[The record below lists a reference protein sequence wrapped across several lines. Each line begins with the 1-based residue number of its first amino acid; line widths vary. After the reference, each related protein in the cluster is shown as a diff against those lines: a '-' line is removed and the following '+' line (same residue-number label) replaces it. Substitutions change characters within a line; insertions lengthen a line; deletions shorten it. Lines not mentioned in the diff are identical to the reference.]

1 MVTDTL
7 NPAIGL
13 PDMGDFYYDAP
24 DQESYFSEM
33 DKNLN
38 SIRRD
43 RANTAEAYKFYQE
56 DPPQPGADEQGK
68 VFVFDVALGGKGI
81 SDDDETVAGIKV
93 DDGDTLAIPVDSIR
107 VADEKSEKY
116 LSYVKGYIS
125 THNSNGKATAVN
137 VRFAGLDTKELPHF
151 RKVDMAELNKKEVS
165 TIGLAEAMGNSNY
178 VVSKY
183 KSWMQ
188 ARKTIDKAYDGYAT
202 KGTFFEYAE
211 PGDST
216 VTVVKLDDGKYY
228 QYFSDGTNGY
238 VLAANSTNNYS
249 PETIADAGLARD
261 VVVNALNDA
270 EAMRIV
276 VDGTQI
282 TRDGSNIK
290 TMFNTE
296 LYGSGF
302 ENEARRTLDTLF
314 DSYTK
319 HQRPGFNTWG
329 QDAYGRCISAVY
341 VKIKGKWINLNK
353 LVIAD
358 TNKTEINKYN
368 DGDQASTV
376 INLESYEYD
385 KKAYADSLYADTS
398 KFDDR
403 EQVQKRI
410 FGQTWKSLK
419 DWTVTIGDVTLFVP
433 PTSIRTLTQTKAE
446 RTPLIRAKG
455 SMAKSGTK
463 NQRIIEMDL
472 YFSESRGINGY
483 EYKTNTRPDNKGKS
497 VTYWMNGLR
506 ALYAQFRVAP
516 FLPIESYYINTVLG
530 VDAVSLINF
539 SCETVPNFPK
549 LIKATIQLSEFEYRI
564 YMPEIPY
571 DDGNDDDTEV
581 RNYFS
586 KQINYPL
593 FRYYYQRL
601 LQNGEELKDVK
612 FLDKKYITSTFGN
625 KTCLV
630 PASFVDPY
638 IRFYV
643 PDKNQ
648 LEKLKKAK
656 LERMARPNTVRNI
669 TKTELNFADEMA
681 KVKNE
686 IDYINTSQ
694 APLDKVN
701 DYLKA
706 PELDGY
712 ILAGINNKMTI
723 GKVGDA
729 KTFVPDPEK
738 TKEFESLLGE
748 AAAYYELGLTS
759 LKRED
764 GQPLCQKQGTVTFGP
779 ANSDGTIYGAN
790 FSINIEYPDIS
801 EDSLNNLRT
810 LSSVSGVASA
820 DETFVKR
827 NLRLRMSVDF
837 GESDLTYASSMVK
850 GAALGKGEG
859 LFYFDTNADTTFLNF
874 LTEVNNKQGAGGNED
889 ANGAKAL
896 VDFVSAATLEFEPYN
911 DDEDFLVEA
920 IHVSTSNTF
929 SQITLQ
935 ETSGYAPQYMGGTDV
950 SLQISMYTQSKKAAS
965 AINAL
970 PHVSAE
976 FARNYRLVLAAW
988 PLKIETEFTKLF
1000 GITDVMVEACEVD
1013 TVPNYPGLYHITM
1026 TLVSVDRSLRN
1037 RESLQQKD
1045 MKNFH
1050 NLSVQGVARERRWSY
1065 TQMAEYLSEAEL
1077 YPDLELPTLAEL
1089 AENGFNF
1096 IRYSNNKRIYPDP
1109 DFYFTYSYVLMSQL
1123 IREAVLNSLN
1133 SDACQTIIKDTTGKE
1148 ISGSLASRMG
1158 AWNRNYELSKGW
1170 DKDLGATFKND
1181 DLIAARIISDWEN
1194 VADDERDETWTIAP
1208 NVKVAMMEK
1217 RMLNRINDSSK
1228 QSYKEKNG
1236 ANIHSSTT
1244 YDNADG
1250 VKQPVTGQ
1258 TTETDKDGNVTE
1270 LKDAPD
1276 DTNNT
1281 GLSDKDNKGN
1291 LEKLKQ
1297 QQQDIK
1303 DEKATGK
1310 YSSAMHK
1317 KNEEISNR
1325 INGVIKHYQNT
1336 SIDEMGG
1343 SIGDAVQQLVA
1354 AFNTCPKYNNSHIEG
1369 VPGQG
1374 RSEIPNGLFGK
1385 IPAFLDAAADAICSN
1400 NGVDYS
1406 TDTADHLNAAATA
1419 FGGTV
1424 ATSMGVGAAIGSV
1437 ATPVGTVAGAAA
1449 GAAVGTVAGTVAAVA
1464 SVATGAHSRNEKAPW
1479 RHSTKYRGR
1488 LKIDGIEQVWAFDDD
1503 DPAKNYKIEM
1513 LTKHATEFG
1522 YFNFK
1527 FYTPE
1532 ELEDRFGYYGHI
1544 ERDDTVENSETVVEA
1559 HPRTGRYLADPYYR
1573 FANAEVQ
1580 ENYVKRCV
1588 TDYEFAKKAFL
1599 RICML
1604 YMQVLVSYSVFPS
1617 FSYDVMRDALTNE
1630 ENMQKVLSGVE
1641 ELRAKKAA
1649 EEKAKSETQKQ
1660 YGTSKKYSQKKQPG
1674 AVKTDAAGVVSYVG
1688 DAIPEEAAN
1697 DANKAES
1704 KDEEKGKDKAQES
1717 SDSKDGGSKASQ
1729 DATASVNADKTAV
1742 LKKSLSEYVK
1752 KINENKEAMDNG
1764 KLFLMCAMGVVD
1776 GDKNFLKLLLDRKYD
1791 SLNAIAGAA
1800 CGGQASPNKKDA
1812 TYETRLRSFIRA
1824 LAGENVIDNSLIGSG
1839 ETEAPAAVVGENNSR
1854 YNCSVAAEDPT
1865 MYLVHSFYDM
1875 VVHDCR
1881 GRMLRAFPTFY
1892 MFFID
1897 EGRKI
1902 GKFRLHDNFYN
1913 TNAISSITIS
1923 KSRKNPTDVAE
1934 VVMTNFFNT
1943 FTTEDEDL
1951 NMNYTANFT
1960 DVFRSLWLPTLQSY
1974 AVDEEERRTNA
1985 PKAERFRLRPGARV
1999 HIRIGYGADASHL
2012 PISFNG
2018 MIAEVDNGDVVKL
2031 ICQSDGGEICKPI
2044 LLEKKASEL
2053 QGIDGVGWSSVAENG
2068 DTPKNIMRSLM
2079 CLKGGLINSYMHDNG
2094 WDDVANLI
2102 GTPIN
2107 PLGIYHFGNP
2117 DMAYAGDPEPIQN
2130 IFEVGLKAGSER
2142 YLNAS
2147 GDDHKEGVLESM
2159 YNYAA
2164 GKEEDVATHLQ
2175 FEVFGKTVWDVAN
2188 ICRSTDPEYYA
2199 AVRPF
2204 HLRSTL
2210 FIGRAHDYYAY
2221 DYEQQGGAWI
2231 EKRKPF
2237 QQAHIYTSLSDIIDN
2252 RLAVSP
2258 KDIKTCAIGMYEVEG
2273 FMNAKVQKKT
2283 DPQWVDAAIYPEYQ
2297 KTMYVDTKLFGEGS
2311 RKLGLVSDVA
2321 GWFTNGIFNSWLD
2334 RGFDKE
2340 GDAQNHHA
2348 LAVKMTI
2355 SALKD
2360 AMKEMYQGSIVV
2372 IGDPTVQPNDRMI
2385 LNDTYNYI
2393 NGQCLVRDVVQV
2405 FSCEEGF
2412 RTVITPDLIT
2422 TQVGAASAGESKT
2435 QSLGCLSVNSV
2446 VGTLGAICGAKLMQG
2461 AASGLFKSL
2470 QSIKNGE
2477 NAAKVG
2483 NLIKSTGSAINESKV
2498 VQVGKNVL
2506 GGFSKFG
2513 NALSKIGS
2521 VARAVSTVA
2530 SGVEAAAG
2538 AVAGGAEA
2546 AAAAITA
2553 GGAAT
2558 AAALAAPLVPVFI
2571 LGLGAIED
2579 IVASKFNSRK
2589 TLVIFPLMKYNKPYV
2604 GGIDGHVGS
2613 VYGAPNFGSEDAIQS
2628 IFTTLSDAS
2637 NYPYFSKVVNALF
2650 GKDGIMDISQS
2661 FGLDE
2666 CQKIAND
2673 EGLAQNVYRQIN
2685 SSQINNFSK
2694 ASFNPLKPRMSVRSN
2709 NAMQKA
2715 QALYGVTGKTPDAI
2729 NADTKMKE
2737 MKSVIHDETL
2747 KQYFTN
2753 GFFRVAAH
2761 EKGFTA
2767 DISDKIKCICIKNPD
2782 SEEYYYINA
2791 IFDSNGCYDIPFVH
2805 KEAAG
2810 VLHDIVVRSFVL
2822 MAGTEQERDAYKWY
2836 EDNKGSFITL
2846 TSALKCGSSKNYEST
2861 GFSFVLTASDDKSK
2875 KALSSAID
2883 FINRQMAET
2892 HNEME
2897 AVPEAVM
2904 TKKETGQDVFVVVH
2918 PPQR

>member
-1 MVTDTL
+1 LVTDL
-7 NPAIGL
+7 KNPAIGL
-13 PDMGDFYYDAP
+13 PDMGDYYYDAP
-24 DQESYFSEM
+24 DQEAYFGEM

-38 SIRRD
+38 SVRRD
-43 RANTAEAYKFYQE
+43 KANSVEAYRFYQE
-56 DPPQPGADEQGK
+56 DPPQPGADEKGK
-68 VFVFDVALGGKGI
+68 VYVFDVELGAKGI
-81 SDDDETVAGIKV
+81 GDDSEEVAGIKV
-93 DDGDTLAIPVDSIR
+93 DDGDTLAIPIGSIK
-107 VADEKSEKY
+107 VPDEKCEKY
-116 LSYVKGYIS
+116 LSYIKGYVS
-125 THNSNGKATAVN
+125 THNSSGDATAIN
-137 VRFAGLDTKELPHF
+137 IRFAGLDTKELPHY
-151 RKVDMAELNKKEVS
+151 RKISMDELNKKELSEVNLS
-165 TIGLAEAMGNSNY
+165 AALGDDNY
-178 VVSKY
+178 MVSKY

-188 ARKTIDKAYDGYAT
+188 TRKTLDKAYDGYKT
-202 KGTFFEYAE
+202 KGTFFDYAQ
-211 PGDST
+211 PSDS
-216 VTVVKLDDGKYY
+216 VVQVVKMDDDKYH

-238 VLAANSTNNYS
+238 VLVANATNNYS
-249 PETIADAGLARD
+249 PETIADAGLGRD

-276 VDGTQI
+276 IDATQI
-282 TRDGSNIK
+282 TRDGGSIK
-290 TMFNTE
+290 TMFDTE
-296 LYGSGF
+296 LYGTGIG
-302 ENEARRTLDTLF
+302 NEVSRQLDMMF

-358 TNKTEINKYN
+358 TNMTEINKYN
-368 DGDQASTV
+368 NGDQSSTV
-376 INLESYEYD
+376 IDLDSYEYD
-385 KKAYADSLYADTS
+385 RKAYADSLYADTS

-403 EQVQKRI
+403 EQVQKQI
-410 FGQTWKSLK
+410 FGQTWKALK
-419 DWTVTIGDVTLFVP
+419 EWTVTIGDVTLFVP

-446 RTPLIRAKG
+446 RMPLIRAKG
-455 SMAKSGTK
+455 SMAKSSTK

-472 YFSESRGINGY
+472 YFNEDRGINGY
-483 EYKTNTRPDNKGKS
+483 EYKTNTRPDNKGKD

-506 ALYAQFRVAP
+506 ALYAQFRLAP
-516 FLPIESYYINTVLG
+516 FLPIESHYINTVLG
-530 VDAVSLINF
+530 VDAVSLVNF

-571 DDGNDDDTEV
+571 DDGSDDETEV

-601 LQNGEELKDVK
+601 LRNGEELKDVK

-630 PASFVDPY
+630 PAKFVDPY

-643 PDKNQ
+643 PNKNQ

-656 LERMARPNTVRNI
+656 LERMARPNTVRSI
-669 TKTELNFADEMA
+669 SKTELNFADEMS

-694 APLDKVN
+694 SPIDKVN

-706 PELDGY
+706 PDTDGY
-712 ILAGINNKMTI
+712 ILAGINGKIMI
-723 GKVGDA
+723 GKAGDA
-729 KTFVPDPEK
+729 NTFVPDPEK
-738 TKEFESLLGE
+738 TKAFESLMGE
-748 AAAYYELGLTS
+748 AAAYYENGLTS
-759 LKRED
+759 LRRED
-764 GQPLCQKQGTVTFGP
+764 GQPLCQKQGTLTFGP
-779 ANSDGTIYGAN
+779 SNSDGSIYGAY

-820 DETFVKR
+820 DETFVNR
-827 NLRLRMSVDF
+827 NLRLRMSVDL
-837 GESDLTYASSMVK
+837 GESNLTYATNIVK
-850 GAALGKGEG
+850 GAALGKGES
-859 LFYFDTNADTTFLNF
+859 LFYFDTNADSSFLNF
-874 LTEVNNKQGAGGNED
+874 LTEVNNKQGVGGNED
-889 ANGAKAL
+889 ANEAKAM
-896 VDFVSAATLEFEPYN
+896 VDYVSAATLEFEPYN

-950 SLQISMYTQSKKAAS
+950 SLQISMYTQSEKAAS

-1026 TLVSVDRSLRN
+1026 SLVSVDRSLRN
-1037 RESLQQKD
+1037 RESLKQKD

-1065 TQMAEYLSEAEL
+1065 TQMAEFLSEAEL
-1077 YPDLELPTLAEL
+1077 YPDLELPPLKEL
-1089 AENGFNF
+1089 AESGFNF
-1096 IRYSNNKRIYPDP
+1096 IRYSNTKRVYPDP
-1109 DFYFTYSYVLMSQL
+1109 DFYFTYSYVMMSQL
-1123 IREAVLNSLN
+1123 IREAVLNALN
-1133 SDACQTIIKDTTGKE
+1133 SDACQTVVRDTTGKE
-1148 ISGSLASRMG
+1148 ISGSLAERIGS
-1158 AWNRNYELSKGW
+1158 WNRNYELSKGW
-1170 DKDLGATFKND
+1170 DKDLGSVFQND
-1181 DLIAARIISDWEN
+1181 DLIAARIITDWEN

-1228 QSYKEKNG
+1228 QSYQEKNG
-1236 ANIHSSTT
+1236 ADIHSSTT
-1244 YDNADG
+1244 YDNVDG
-1250 VKQPVTGQ
+1250 LKQPATGQ

-1276 DTNNT
+1276 NQNSTESKDTNDI
-1281 GLSDKDNKGN
+1281 GLSKENDAKN

-1310 YSSAMHK
+1310 YSSIMYK
-1317 KNEEISNR
+1317 KNEDISNR
-1325 INGVIKHYQNT
+1325 INGVIKHYQNI
-1336 SIDEMGG
+1336 SIDEMGDG
-1343 SIGDAVQQLVA
+1343 IGDIVQQLVA

-1374 RSEIPNGLFGK
+1374 KSEIPNGMFGK

-1406 TDTADHLNAAATA
+1406 EESAEHFNHTATTVGGAAAT
-1419 FGGTV
+1419 
-1424 ATSMGVGAAIGSV
+1424 GALAGSV
-1437 ATPVGTVAGAAA
+1437 VAGPVGTVVGGAA
-1449 GAAVGTVAGTVAAVA
+1449 GAAVGGATAFVAA
-1464 SVATGAHSRNEKAPW
+1464 APGVHDNNGKSPW
-1479 RHSTKYRGR
+1479 KHSTKYRGR
-1488 LKIDGIEQVWAFDDD
+1488 LKIDGIEQMWAFDDD
-1503 DPAKNYKIEM
+1503 DPQKDYKVEMIAKN
-1513 LTKHATEFG
+1513 ATEFG

-1544 ERDDTVENSETVVEA
+1544 EQDNTVENSETVVEA
-1559 HPRTGRYLADPYYR
+1559 HPRMGRYLADPYYR
-1573 FANAEVQ
+1573 YADAKVQ
-1580 ENYVKRCV
+1580 EEYVRRCL
-1588 TDYEFAKKAFL
+1588 TDYGFAKKAFL
-1599 RICML
+1599 RICIL
-1604 YMQVLVSYSVFPS
+1604 YMQVLVSYNVFPS
-1617 FSYDVMRDALTNE
+1617 FSYDVMRDALTYE
-1630 ENMQKVLSGVE
+1630 ENLQKIVTGME
-1641 ELRAKKAA
+1641 ELRKKKA
-1649 EEKAKSETQKQ
+1649 EEERTKSETQKQ

-1674 AVKTDAAGVVSYVG
+1674 EVKADAANVVSYVG
-1688 DAIPEEAAN
+1688 AAIPEGTTGNTKDAKEEDKKKSAEGENKEGENKEGAEAKKAN
-1697 DANKAES
+1697 DNPGIPDIAAATMVTKANVS
-1704 KDEEKGKDKAQES
+1704 KI
-1717 SDSKDGGSKASQ
+1717 ASQ
-1729 DATASVNADKTAV
+1729 
-1742 LKKSLSEYVK
+1742 
-1752 KINENKEAMDNG
+1752 INKNKEAMDNG

-1776 GDKNFLKLLLDRKYD
+1776 GDKNFLQLLLNREYD
-1791 SLNAIAGAA
+1791 ALNAIAGAA
-1800 CGGQASPNKKDA
+1800 CSGKASPNKKDA

-1839 ETEAPAAVVGENNSR
+1839 ETEAPSAVVAQNDSR
-1854 YNCSVAAEDPT
+1854 ANCSAASEDPT
-1865 MYLVHSFYDM
+1865 MYMVHSFYDM

-1951 NMNYTANFT
+1951 NMNYSANFT
-1960 DVFRSLWLPTLQSY
+1960 DVFKSLWLPTLQSY

-2018 MIAEVDNGDVVKL
+2018 MIAEVDNGDTVKL

-2079 CLKGGLINSYMHDNG
+2079 CLKGGLINSWMHDKG
-2094 WDDVANLI
+2094 MDDAANLI

-2117 DMAYAGDPEPIQN
+2117 DMAYAGDPEPVQN
-2130 IFEVGLKAGSER
+2130 IFEIGLKTGSDR
-2142 YLNAS
+2142 YLNVT
-2147 GDDHKEGVLESM
+2147 GDDHKEGMLEGIA
-2159 YNYAA
+2159 NTIN
-2164 GKEEDVATHLQ
+2164 GKDEDIATHLQ

-2221 DYEQQGGAWI
+2221 DYEQKGGSWV

-2237 QQAHIYTSLSDIIDN
+2237 QQAHIYTSLTDIIDN
-2252 RLAVSP
+2252 KLAVSP

-2283 DPQWVDAAIYPEYQ
+2283 DPQWVDAAIYPEFQ

-2311 RKLGLVSDVA
+2311 RKLGIVSDVV
-2321 GWFTNGIFNSWLD
+2321 GWFSNGIFNSWLD

-2360 AMKEMYQGSIVV
+2360 AMKEMYQGNIVV

-2405 FSCEEGF
+2405 FSCEGGF

-2422 TQVGAASAGESKT
+2422 SQVGEAAAGEEKI
-2435 QSLGCLSVNSV
+2435 QSQNCLLTNLF
-2446 VGTLGAICGAKLMQG
+2446 GGPIGAYVGAKLMQG
-2461 AASGLFKSL
+2461 SATKLLEGIN
-2470 QSIKNGE
+2470 SIKNSE
-2477 NAAKVG
+2477 KLAKAG
-2483 NLIKSTGSAINESKV
+2483 NFIRSTGSAINESKV

-2506 GGFSKFG
+2506 SGFSKFG
-2513 NALSKIGS
+2513 NMISKAS
-2521 VARAVSTVA
+2521 KAVRAVSAAA
-2530 SGVEAAAG
+2530 SVGEAAVG
-2538 AVAGGAEA
+2538 AAVSDGASA
-2546 AAAAITA
+2546 V
-2553 GGAAT
+2553 AT
-2558 AAALAAPLVPVFI
+2558 AALGYLAAPLVPVCA

-2579 IVASKFNSRK
+2579 MVASKFNSRK
-2589 TLVIFPLMKYNKPYV
+2589 TLVIFPLMKYNKVYV

-2628 IFTTLSDAS
+2628 IFTKMKNAS
-2637 NYPYFSKVVNALF
+2637 NYLSISGIFNFLY
-2650 GKDGIMDISQS
+2650 GKGGIMDIHQS

-2673 EGLAQNVYRQIN
+2673 EGLAQMAYRQIN
-2685 SSQINNFSK
+2685 NSQINNFSK
-2694 ASFNPLKPRMSVRSN
+2694 ASFNPLKPRMSVRSH
-2709 NAMQKA
+2709 NAIQKA
-2715 QALYGVTGKTPDAI
+2715 QNLYGITGKTPDDI

-2791 IFDSNGCYDIPFVH
+2791 IYDSNGCYDIPFVH

-2810 VLHDIVVRSFVL
+2810 VLHDIIVRSFIF
-2822 MAGTEQERDAYKWY
+2822 MAGTEQERDAFKWY
-2836 EDNKGSFITL
+2836 EDNKNSFITL
-2846 TSALKCGSSKNYEST
+2846 TSALKCGSTTNYEST
-2861 GFSFVLTASDDKSK
+2861 GFSFVLTASDDKSQ

-2892 HNEME
+2892 HNKME

-2904 TKKETGQDVFVVVH
+2904 TKRETGRDVFIVVH